1 MAPSLII
8 HQYLANSHLLKYNIN
23 EIKETEI
30 KDIQESD
37 AILQEKKKKHNLE
50 TEIQT
55 LLIKIEQTN
64 QEINDEKKSKEH
76 IKDTIINCQKKQ
88 KLMDTLESKLRGNF
102 IF

>member
-37 AILQEKKKKHNLE
+37 AILQEKKRNTIWEPKFKHYSSRL
-50 TEIQT
+50 TR
-55 LLIKIEQTN
+55 K
-64 QEINDEKKSKEH
+64 
-76 IKDTIINCQKKQ
+76 
-88 KLMDTLESKLRGNF
+88 
-102 IF
+102 

>member
-1 MAPSLII
+1 MASSLII
-8 HQYLANSHLLKYNIN
+8 HQYLANSHLLKYNFN

-37 AILQEKKKKHNLE
+37 AILQEKKKKHNLG

-55 LLIKIEQTN
+55 LLIKID

-88 KLMDTLESKLRGNF
+88 KLMDTLESKLRGNY